1 MAGIF
6 QFFTTILARIAEF
19 ASWIIAVIKRV
30 FLDMFAFVQDC
41 FCWLLDGLLGI
52 AIGALDA
59 IEIPFD
65 PSTYYAL
72 IPADLASVLGYVGI
86 PQALSI
92 IVSALVVRFLLQTIP
107 FVRWGS

>member
-19 ASWIIAVIKRV
+19 ASWILAVVKRV
-30 FLDMFAFVQDC
+30 FLDLFVFVQDC
-41 FCWLLDGLLGI
+41 FCWLLDSILAL
-52 AIGALDA
+52 AIGALNI
-59 IEIPFD
+59 IEIPFN
-65 PSTYYAL
+65 PATYYAL
-72 IPADLASVLGYVGI
+72 IPAEVGSVLGYIGI